1 MTDTSIKLRFGRAAL
16 TEQSKGSITY
26 RFMMDGS
33 PISPHR
39 FRPLQDW
46 VSVYHPGRGEAYYTI
61 GSWGQY
67 VFHLFMV
74 QELIRP
80 LPPKMRRQ
88 LEYIEFKYSLNVTP
102 RPHAQGVRKVGLAL
116 TRAKRPMSYPLAP
129 LFQPPR
135 KKPVP
140 ELKPLELYSPEYTS
154 PSNRRGRSVVD
165 WLQYLTNHHAAFL
178 KRRER
183 VRTLR
188 SERYKRKEKEI
199 ARITLVNKTR
209 LDAYN
214 ALFKTRVAKYEKR
227 LAAYKVAY
235 QRSLRPAFVK
245 AIQHKDGGILPDHK
259 FKLMKLVPMG
269 QPKYVRH
276 TGADNTGPWPPFN
289 DHGEYIYAQVPGGFN
304 DPYSNGGSTPDSWP
318 LQWPYQTT
326 PWPYVT
332 EHVNQFHGRDDH
344 WDDSQNK
351 DVEALF
357 RDEKIM
363 HALHTQ
369 IADAADQNLTDID
382 TQLIRKIYSKMRR
395 NVVHVGNLVAERK
408 QTFDMIVTVARRIQK
423 LISLKR
429 SVLSEAGKAAMNPK
443 HWANEVLAFKFG
455 VEPLINDFQAL
466 RKFLETSDPETLVVT
481 VRTNSGGPRTLSFRS
496 NGITFTGTVEVSYV
510 IKMRATNEIFN
521 TLNSFGLINPA
532 EILWEV
538 APWSFVL
545 DWFVPCG
552 QWIASLTADHGL
564 EFVTGT
570 RKVKLKGVFST
581 GAAEFNPKD
590 PTYSREVSEGFLGTF
605 AGEVV
610 SRTVLYQ
617 LPDRN
622 KIFSVKSP
630 WSLSHGI
637 EALALFV
644 QKVKR

>member
-1 MTDTSIKLRFGRAAL
+1 MTDTSIKLRFGRPVL
-16 TEQSKGSITY
+16 TERSKGSITY

-46 VSVYHPGRGEAYYTI
+46 LPVYHSGRGEAYFVV
-61 GSWGQY
+61 GSWGQT
-67 VFHLFMV
+67 VHHLFMV

-80 LPPKMRRQ
+80 LPPAKQRQ

-116 TRAKRPMSYPLAP
+116 TRAKQPMSYPLAP

-135 KKPVP
+135 VIKVPV
-140 ELKPLELYSPEYTS
+140 LKPLELYSPEYIT
-154 PSNRRGRSVVD
+154 PSNRRSRTEAD
-165 WLQYLTNHHAAFL
+165 WLTYLSNHSKAFE

-183 VRTLR
+183 VRNLR
-188 SERYKRKEKEI
+188 SDRYKRKEKEI
-199 ARITLVNKTR
+199 ARITIVNKTR
-209 LDAYN
+209 LDLYKAT
-214 ALFKTRVAKYEKR
+214 FEKRMTKYKKR
-227 LAAYKVAY
+227 LAAYNVAY
-235 QRSLRPAFVK
+235 QRSLRPQFVK

-259 FKLMKLVPMG
+259 FKLMKLVPIG
-269 QPKYVRH
+269 QPKYVTS
-276 TGADNTGPWPPFN
+276 TGADGTGPWPPVN
-289 DHGEYIYAQVPGGFN
+289 VRGEFLFTKIPGGRN
-304 DPYSNGGSTPDSWP
+304 DPYSNGGSTPQSLPLAWP
-318 LQWPYQTT
+318 FQTT

-332 EHVNQFHGRDDH
+332 EHVNQFAGRQDY
-344 WDDSQNK
+344 WDDSQRT
-351 DVEALF
+351 DVEALL
-357 RDEKIM
+357 RNEAIM
-363 HALHTQ
+363 HGLHTQ
-369 IADAADQNLTDID
+369 IADAADMNLHDVD
-382 TQLIRKIYSKMRR
+382 TQLIRKIYSKLRR

-466 RKFLETSDPETLVVT
+466 RQFLETSDPDTLVVT
-481 VRTNSGGPRTLSFRS
+481 VRTNSGSPQALSFRT
-496 NGITFTGTVEVSYV
+496 NGIEFTGMIEVSYV

-538 APWSFVL
+538 SPWSFVL
-545 DWFVPCG
+545 DWFVPMG

-570 RKVKLKGVFST
+570 RKVKLRGTFT
-581 GAAEFNPKD
+581 IGASEFNPKD
-590 PTYSREVSEGFLGTF
+590 PTFSRASFEGFQGTF

-617 LPDRN
+617 LPDRDR
-622 KIFSVKSP
+622 IFEVKSP

-644 QKVKR
+644 QKIKR